1 MFGSVQKQCYSFV
14 PLRQLPRVLGLF
26 NKSGE
31 GLAKVSMSGGNKM
44 ATYAVTNPQK
54 LAPVDKTFCDLPPA
68 VADALEQEAVTTS
81 YPTGAVLFAEGQSPR
96 GVFVVRR
103 GRVKLSICG
112 SDGRTLILRI
122 VDTGCPLGI
131 AAVVSG
137 RSYEATAETQEPCE
151 ISFLRHADLLRLMRQ
166 HGELALW
173 VTQHISEDYASTCR
187 EIRDLILSDSA
198 SEKLARLLVG
208 WLDQNIGARNPS
220 QMKLALTHEE
230 IGQMIG
236 TSRETV
242 SRLFAGFKKQRLIQ
256 QSGSTLVIPN
266 RVALE
271 SLITA

>member
-1 MFGSVQKQCYSFV
+1 
-14 PLRQLPRVLGLF
+14 
-26 NKSGE
+26 
-31 GLAKVSMSGGNKM
+31 M
-44 ATYAVTNPQK
+44 ATHIINNAQK
-54 LAPVDKTFCDLPPA
+54 LTPAIKTFCDFPPSLTN
-68 VADALEQEAVTTS
+68 ALEQEAITTT
-81 YPTGAVLFAEGQSPR
+81 YPTGAVLFAEGQEPR
-96 GVFVVRR
+96 GVFIVRR

-122 VDTGCPLGI
+122 VEAGCPLGV

-137 RSYEATAETQEPCE
+137 RQYEATAETQEPCE
-151 ISFLRHADLLRLMRQ
+151 VSFLRQSDLLRLMRL

-173 VTQHISEDYASTCR
+173 VTQHISQDYAGTCR

-208 WLDQNIGARNPS
+208 WLDQNTESKNPS
-220 QMKLALTHEE
+220 QVKMALTHEE

-242 SRLFAGFKKQRLIQ
+242 SRLFAGFKKQHLIQ
-256 QSGSTLVIPN
+256 QNGCTLVIPS

-271 SLITA
+271 NLITA

>member
-1 MFGSVQKQCYSFV
+1 
-14 PLRQLPRVLGLF
+14 
-26 NKSGE
+26 
-31 GLAKVSMSGGNKM
+31 M
-44 ATYAVTNPQK
+44 ATHIVNNAQR
-54 LAPVDKTFCDLPPA
+54 LAPADKTLGSLSTELME
-68 VADALEQEAVTTS
+68 ALEQEAVTTT
-81 YPTGAVLFAEGQSPR
+81 YPMGAVLFAEGQAPR
-96 GVFVVRR
+96 GVFIVRR

-112 SDGRTLILRI
+112 SDGRTLILRM
-122 VDTGCPLGI
+122 VEAGCPLGV

-137 RSYEATAETQEPCE
+137 RPYEATAEIQEPSE
-151 ISFLRHADLLRLMRQ
+151 ISFLRQGDLLRLMRL
-166 HGELALW
+166 HCELALW
-173 VTQHISEDYASTCR
+173 VTQHISADYASTCR

-208 WLDQNIGARNPS
+208 WLDQNTEARNPS

-256 QSGSTLVIPN
+256 QCGSTLVIPN

-271 SLITA
+271 SLIAV

>member
-1 MFGSVQKQCYSFV
+1 
-14 PLRQLPRVLGLF
+14 
-26 NKSGE
+26 
-31 GLAKVSMSGGNKM
+31 M
-44 ATYAVTNPQK
+44 ATHILNNAQK
-54 LAPVDKTFCDLPPA
+54 LAPAAKTFCDLPPA
-68 VADALEQEAVTTS
+68 VADALEQEALTTT
-81 YPTGAVLFAEGQSPR
+81 YPTGAVLFAEGQAPR
-96 GVFVVRR
+96 GAFIVRR

-122 VDTGCPLGI
+122 VEAGWPLGV
-131 AAVVSG
+131 AAVVCG
-137 RSYEATAETQEPCE
+137 RQYEATAETQEPSE
-151 ISFLRHADLLRLMRQ
+151 ISFLRHSDLQRLMRL

-173 VTQHISEDYASTCR
+173 VTQHISQDYATTCR

-198 SEKLARLLVG
+198 SEKLARLMVG
-208 WLDQNIGARNPS
+208 WLDQNTESINPS

-242 SRLFAGFKKQRLIQ
+242 SRLFAGFKKQHLIQ

>member
-1 MFGSVQKQCYSFV
+1 
-14 PLRQLPRVLGLF
+14 
-26 NKSGE
+26 
-31 GLAKVSMSGGNKM
+31 M
-44 ATYAVTNPQK
+44 ATHIVDNAQK
-54 LAPVDKTFCDLPPA
+54 LTPA
-68 VADALEQEAVTTS
+68 VKALGDFPLSLVDALEREAITTT
-81 YPTGAVLFAEGQSPR
+81 YPTGAVLFAEAQAPR
-96 GVFVVRR
+96 GVFIVRR

-122 VDTGCPLGI
+122 VDAGCPLGV

-137 RSYEATAETQEPCE
+137 RPYEATAETQEPCE
-151 ISFLRHADLLRLMRQ
+151 VSFLRQCDLLRLMRL

-173 VTQHISEDYASTCR
+173 VTQHISQDYAGTCR

-208 WLDQNIGARNPS
+208 WLDQNTDAQNPS
-220 QMKLALTHEE
+220 QMKMALTHEE

-242 SRLFAGFKKQRLIQ
+242 SRLFAGFKKQHLIQ
-256 QSGSTLVIPN
+256 QNGCTLVIPN
-266 RVALE
+266 RLALE

>member
-1 MFGSVQKQCYSFV
+1 
-14 PLRQLPRVLGLF
+14 
-26 NKSGE
+26 
-31 GLAKVSMSGGNKM
+31 M
-44 ATYAVTNPQK
+44 ATHIVNHAQK
-54 LAPVDKTFCDLPPA
+54 IAPAAQTPCDFPPSL
-68 VADALEQEAVTTS
+68 VDALEQEAITTT
-81 YPTGAVLFAEGQSPR
+81 YPTGAVLFAEGQAPR
-96 GVFVVRR
+96 GVFIVRR

-122 VDTGCPLGI
+122 VESGAPLGV
-131 AAVVSG
+131 AAAVSG
-137 RSYEATAETQEPCE
+137 RKYEATAETQEPCE
-151 ISFLRHADLLRLMRQ
+151 ISFLRQTDLLRLMRQ

-173 VTQHISEDYASTCR
+173 VTQHISQDYASTCR

-198 SEKLARLLVG
+198 SEKFARLLVG
-208 WLDQNIGARNPS
+208 WLDQNTESRNPS
-220 QMKLALTHEE
+220 QVKLALTHEE

-256 QSGSTLVIPN
+256 QNGCNLVIPN

>member
-1 MFGSVQKQCYSFV
+1 
-14 PLRQLPRVLGLF
+14 
-26 NKSGE
+26 
-31 GLAKVSMSGGNKM
+31 M
-44 ATYAVTNPQK
+44 ATHIVNRSQK
-54 LAPVDKTFCDLPPA
+54 VASADKTFCDLS
-68 VADALEQEAVTTS
+68 ADIANTLEQETITTT
-81 YPTGAVLFAEGQSPR
+81 YPTGAVLFAEAQTPR
-96 GVFVVRR
+96 GVFIVRR

-122 VDTGCPLGI
+122 VEPGCPLGV

-137 RSYEATAETQEPCE
+137 RPYEATAETQEPTE
-151 ISFLRHADLLRLMRQ
+151 ISFLRQCDLLRLMRQ
-166 HGELALW
+166 HGEIALW
-173 VTQHISEDYASTCR
+173 VTQHISQDYAGTCR

-198 SEKLARLLVG
+198 SEKLARLMVG
-208 WLDQNIGARNPS
+208 WLDQNTTATNPN
-220 QMKLALTHEE
+220 QVKLALTHEE

-256 QSGSTLVIPN
+256 QNGCTLVIPN

>member
-1 MFGSVQKQCYSFV
+1 
-14 PLRQLPRVLGLF
+14 
-26 NKSGE
+26 
-31 GLAKVSMSGGNKM
+31 M
-44 ATYAVTNPQK
+44 ATQIVNNAQK
-54 LAPVDKTFCDLPPA
+54 LAPIDNTFCDLSQA
-68 VADALEQEAVTTS
+68 VADIVENEALTTS

-96 GVFVVRR
+96 GVFLVRR

-122 VDTGCPLGI
+122 VEAGSPLGI

-137 RSYEATAETQEPCE
+137 RQYEATAETQEPCE
-151 ISFLRHADLLRLMRQ
+151 ISFLRHSDLLRLMRL

-173 VTQHISEDYASTCR
+173 VTQHISRDYASTCR
-187 EIRDLILSDSA
+187 EIRDLMLSDSA
-198 SEKLARLLVG
+198 SEKLARLIVG
-208 WLDQNIGARNPS
+208 WLDQNAKSRNPT
-220 QMKLALTHEE
+220 QVKLALTHEE

-236 TSRETV
+236 LSRETV
-242 SRLFAGFKKQRLIQ
+242 SRLFAGFKKQHLIQ

>member
-1 MFGSVQKQCYSFV
+1 
-14 PLRQLPRVLGLF
+14 
-26 NKSGE
+26 
-31 GLAKVSMSGGNKM
+31 M
-44 ATYAVTNPQK
+44 ATHIINNPQK
-54 LAPVDKTFCDLPPA
+54 LASADKTFCDLPPA
-68 VADALEQEAVTTS
+68 VAEALEQEALTTT
-81 YPTGAVLFAEGQSPR
+81 YPTGAVLFAEGQAPR
-96 GVFVVRR
+96 GVFIVRR

-122 VDTGCPLGI
+122 VEAGCPLGV

-137 RSYEATAETQEPCE
+137 RQYEATAETQEPSE
-151 ISFLRHADLLRLMRQ
+151 VSFLRQCDLLRLMRL

-173 VTQHISEDYASTCR
+173 VTQHISQDYAGTCR

-198 SEKLARLLVG
+198 SEKLARLMVG
-208 WLDQNIGARNPS
+208 WLDQNTEAKNPS

-256 QSGSTLVIPN
+256 QNGCNLVIPN

-271 SLITA
+271 SLISA

>member
-1 MFGSVQKQCYSFV
+1 
-14 PLRQLPRVLGLF
+14 
-26 NKSGE
+26 
-31 GLAKVSMSGGNKM
+31 M
-44 ATYAVTNPQK
+44 ATHIVNNAQR

-68 VADALEQEAVTTS
+68 VAEAVEQAALTTS
-81 YPTGAVLFAEGQSPR
+81 YPTGAVLFAEAQSPR
-96 GVFVVRR
+96 GVFIVRR

-112 SDGRTLILRI
+112 SDGRTLILRL
-122 VDTGCPLGI
+122 VDSGCPLGV

-137 RSYEATAETQEPCE
+137 RPYEATAETQEPAE
-151 ISFLRHADLLRLMRQ
+151 ISFLRHSDLIRLMRL

-173 VTQHISEDYASTCR
+173 VTQHISQDYASTCR

-208 WLDQNIGARNPS
+208 WLDQNTKSRNPT
-220 QMKLALTHEE
+220 QVKLALTHEE

-236 TSRETV
+236 SSRETV
-242 SRLFAGFKKQRLIQ
+242 SRLLADFKKQHLITQ
-256 QSGSTLVIPN
+256 TGSTLVIPD

>member
-1 MFGSVQKQCYSFV
+1 
-14 PLRQLPRVLGLF
+14 
-26 NKSGE
+26 
-31 GLAKVSMSGGNKM
+31 M
-44 ATYAVTNPQK
+44 ATHIVNNAQK
-54 LAPVDKTFCDLPPA
+54 ISSADKNLCDLPSIL
-68 VADALEQEAVTTS
+68 ADALDQEAVTTT
-81 YPTGAVLFAEGQSPR
+81 YPTGAVLFGEGQSSR
-96 GVFVVRR
+96 GVFIVRR

-122 VDTGCPLGI
+122 VEPGCPLGV

-137 RSYEATAETQEPCE
+137 RPYEATAETQEPSE
-151 ISFLRHADLLRLMRQ
+151 ISFLRQSDLLRLMRLD
-166 HGELALW
+166 GELALW
-173 VTQHISEDYASTCR
+173 VTQHISADYASTCR

-208 WLDQNIGARNPS
+208 WLDQNTQARNPR

>member
-1 MFGSVQKQCYSFV
+1 MATHIVNHVQKVV
-14 PLRQLPRVLGLF
+14 P
-26 NKSGE
+26 
-31 GLAKVSMSGGNKM
+31 A
-44 ATYAVTNPQK
+44 
-54 LAPVDKTFCDLPPA
+54 DKTFCDLPPSI
-68 VADALEQEAVTTS
+68 ADALDLEAITTT
-81 YPTGAVLFAEGQSPR
+81 YPTGAVLFAEGQTPR
-96 GVFVVRR
+96 GVFIVRR
-103 GRVKLSICG
+103 GGVKLSICG

-122 VDTGCPLGI
+122 VEAGDPLGV

-137 RSYEATAETQEPCE
+137 RPYEATAETQEPSE
-151 ISFLRHADLLRLMRQ
+151 ISFLRQCDLLRLMRA

-173 VTQHISEDYASTCR
+173 VTQHISADYASTCR

-198 SEKLARLLVG
+198 SEKLARLMVG
-208 WLDQNIGARNPS
+208 WLDQNVTAKNPS

-242 SRLFAGFKKQRLIQ
+242 SRLFAGFKKQRIIQ

>member
-1 MFGSVQKQCYSFV
+1 
-14 PLRQLPRVLGLF
+14 
-26 NKSGE
+26 
-31 GLAKVSMSGGNKM
+31 M
-44 ATYAVTNPQK
+44 ATLIVNNAQRV
-54 LAPVDKTFCDLPPA
+54 APADKTFCDLPPT
-68 VADALEQEAVTTS
+68 VADALEQETLTTT
-81 YPTGAVLFAEGQSPR
+81 YPTGAVLFAEGQAPR
-96 GVFVVRR
+96 GVFIVRR
-103 GRVKLSICG
+103 GRVKLSVCG
-112 SDGRTLILRI
+112 SEGRTLILRI
-122 VDTGCPLGI
+122 ADPGCPLGV
-131 AAVVSG
+131 AAAVSG
-137 RSYEATAETQEPCE
+137 RTYEATAETQEPCE
-151 ISFLRHADLLRLMRQ
+151 ISFLRQTDLLRLMRL

-173 VTQHISEDYASTCR
+173 VTQHISQDYASTCR

-208 WLDQNIGARNPS
+208 WLDQNSASNHPS
-220 QMKLALTHEE
+220 QMKLVLTHEE